1 MAFMRHLLLRAAAV
15 VAAVP
20 ARVAVLACLAGCGGV
35 VSDGAGTSSPP
46 APPPAVSGTNPGT
59 PPAPPRPVD
68 VTNDDP
74 LAHGRSLAVDDAF
87 AFVGSEG
94 AGTSL
99 ARFSASLASAGT
111 PLSKGSFFSIVL
123 DDTSTYA
130 VRDGRFLV
138 RVPKTGG
145 AETILTTVAGA
156 AYASELHIAG
166 GSAYFFSMVTTGLEH
181 QTSHCTL
188 ARMPLAGGTP
198 TPLLTYDGCGALVV
212 DDRAVYTVRGTDMLA
227 IPVDGTTPTVLST
240 VMGGDRYDLAQDAT
254 RIWVASLHDSRIF
267 SVPKAGGAV
276 AAHSTTLGL
285 PYAIIAD
292 RDDLYWLESP
302 GIGGGVARAD
312 VKTAPK
318 SGGPARTLLS
328 NVEGAEAL
336 AVNTEGVYVAGFGAL
351 HRVARH

>member
-1 MAFMRHLLLRAAAV
+1 MRHLLLRAAAV

-20 ARVAVLACLAGCGGV
+20 APVAVLACLAGCGGV

-46 APPPAVSGTNPGT
+46 ATPPAVSGTNPGT
-59 PPAPPRPVD
+59 PPAPPPPAD
-68 VTNDDP
+68 LANDDP

-87 AFVGSEG
+87 AFVGSEE
-94 AGTSL
+94 ASL

-111 PLSKGSFFSIVL
+111 PLSKGFFFSIVL

-145 AETILTTVAGA
+145 AETILTTVAGD
-156 AYASELHIAG
+156 AYASELRIAG
-166 GSAYFFSMVTTGLEH
+166 GSAYFFSIVTTGGLEH
-181 QTSHCTL
+181 QISHCTL

-198 TPLLTYDGCGALVV
+198 TPLLTYDGCGRLVV
-212 DDRAVYTVRGTDMLA
+212 DDRAVYTVRGNDMLA

-240 VMGGDRYDLAQDAT
+240 LTGGDLYDLAQDAT

-276 AAHSTTLGL
+276 AAHSTTLGRL
-285 PYAIIAD
+285 RAIIAD
-292 RDDLYWLESP
+292 RDDLYWLEIPSDP
-302 GIGGGVARAD
+302 GGVARAD

-336 AVNTEGVYVAGFGAL
+336 AVNTDGVYVAGLGAL